1 MIYVSNFQLNQVL
14 TQLDA
19 FVTIILCKVLG
30 VLTDTRGHMSMS
42 MCHMSMSMNIVP
54 ERKFHSPESPLHF
67 TWLTLPPPQAPDSLL
82 YVFYLYT
89 LAFVRVSYK

>member
-30 VLTDTRGHMSMS
+30 VLTDTR
-42 MCHMSMSMNIVP
+42 CHMSMNIVP

-67 TWLTLPPPQAPDSLL
+67 TWLTLPPPQAPDRLL